1 MSITRESFVKGNFGR
16 RYIETDVHPVT
27 IFLKGNPKRAF
38 TVVEIS
44 SKTKIGKYAV
54 RRMLKFLEKKNL
66 VSHKIPYYLWK
77 TDRSKGKSSPKPRPK
92 MRVR

>member
-16 RYIETDVHPVT
+16 RYIQTDVHPVT

-38 TVVEIS
+38 TVIEIS
-44 SKTKIGKYAV
+44 SKTKIGKYPV

-66 VSHKIPYYLWK
+66 VSHKIPYFLWK
-77 TDRSKGKSSPKPRPK
+77 TDRSKGKDVPKSRPTRK
-92 MRVR
+92 KR